1 MLQADAMMEEA
12 IKTIGV
18 KWLKGKKVTKDK
30 PIGN

>member
-12 IKTIGV
+12 IKAIGV